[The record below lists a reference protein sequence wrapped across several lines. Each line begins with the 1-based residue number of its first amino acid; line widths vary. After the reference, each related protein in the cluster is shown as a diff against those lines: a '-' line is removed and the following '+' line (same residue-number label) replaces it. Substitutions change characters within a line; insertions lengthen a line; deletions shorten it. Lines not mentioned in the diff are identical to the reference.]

1 MRYSPDISVET
12 CSLPLWGAAPSSAAP
27 ALFRRVM
34 RRWHVCRMQPVRVQ
48 AEGLAHRL
56 PRGGARPATTSLPR
70 TFSPSPI
77 PPQGDCGTLR
87 WAQAFFLLAA
97 AYAICYL
104 LFISGILDSR
114 DGGQVKNW
122 TGGNFANCCTYSSEC
137 NHHLP
142 APVPPKLCAHGVMM
156 CGVPCLM
163 LLGLIAVASQ
173 DRSEFDGMPEQGYV
187 RPPPRRN
194 ALWPNRIEKQKQQ
207 SWPRRR
213 VAVLT
218 RRMWWC
224 RADCFGSA

>member
-1 MRYSPDISVET
+1 
-12 CSLPLWGAAPSSAAP
+12 
-27 ALFRRVM
+27 M

-48 AEGLAHRL
+48 AERLAHRL
-56 PRGGARPATTSLPR
+56 PRGGARPDIAVLPC

-114 DGGQVKNW
+114 DDGQVKNW
-122 TGGNFANCCTYSSEC
+122 IGGNFANCCTYSSEC

-194 ALWPNRIEKQKQQ
+194 ALWPNRIEKQRQQ

-218 RRMWWC
+218 RMWWC
-224 RADCFGSA
+224 RADCFGSP

>member
-1 MRYSPDISVET
+1 
-12 CSLPLWGAAPSSAAP
+12 
-27 ALFRRVM
+27 M

-56 PRGGARPATTSLPR
+56 PRGGARPATAALPC

-142 APVPPKLCAHGVMM
+142 APVPPRKIFRFSMVTW
-156 CGVPCLM
+156 
-163 LLGLIAVASQ
+163 Q
-173 DRSEFDGMPEQGYV
+173 ET
-187 RPPPRRN
+187 
-194 ALWPNRIEKQKQQ
+194 
-207 SWPRRR
+207 R
-213 VAVLT
+213 VA
-218 RRMWWC
+218 RRGLHAWLRIRTSCCTPSLNWLH
-224 RADCFGSA
+224 

>member
-1 MRYSPDISVET
+1 
-12 CSLPLWGAAPSSAAP
+12 
-27 ALFRRVM
+27 
-34 RRWHVCRMQPVRVQ
+34 MQPVRVQ

-56 PRGGARPATTSLPR
+56 PRGGARPPTTSLPR

-187 RPPPRRN
+187 RPAA
-194 ALWPNRIEKQKQQ
+194 ALLCAAPLQWLLARMCAWTAPNE
-207 SWPRRR
+207 
-213 VAVLT
+213 
-218 RRMWWC
+218 
-224 RADCFGSA
+224 